1 MAKDLRTY
9 LDQLTSTFPDQL
21 KVVDEEVDPVFEA
34 AAIVHKMKNDV
45 NYPGYPAV
53 LFRNIKGSDIPLLLN
68 LHGSYGRMALSID
81 SDVKGMVPE
90 YAKREGSPIPV
101 KVVDSADA
109 PVHEIVMTGDD
120 IDVTKLPLLIHNEFD
135 AGKYITSASAITRD
149 PESGR
154 ENAGIFR
161 HQLQGP
167 KQVGFMSNPAHH
179 TSYIMR
185 AMRDLKQP
193 LQVALVIGHHP
204 AMLMGSVSKLAGIGG
219 ELEVMGGLLGEPL
232 EVVQAKT
239 VDLQVPARAEI
250 IIEGIVDTDPEKVQN
265 EGPFGEYPLYYTRI
279 GPMPWLKITAVTM
292 RTNPIYVD
300 VFNAHDEHLVLGALP
315 RMGSI
320 FRRVRESMPTV
331 TAVNLPLMGIRS
343 ALFMAMKKRVDGEPK
358 IAASAAFAVD
368 PILKHIWIVDDDI
381 DVFDN
386 DQVLWAMTTRFQADR
401 DLIVMPNF
409 LGGHLNPVTYGYH
422 REEKG
427 PMETKMILDCT
438 KPAPPATFPPK
449 CEVPKDVVARVEPD
463 KVLKD
468 LEPGTTFSRA

>member
-1 MAKDLRTY
+1 
-9 LDQLTSTFPDQL
+9 
-21 KVVDEEVDPVFEA
+21 
-34 AAIVHKMKNDV
+34 
-45 NYPGYPAV
+45 
-53 LFRNIKGSDIPLLLN
+53 
-68 LHGSYGRMALSID
+68 
-81 SDVKGMVPE
+81 
-90 YAKREGSPIPV
+90 
-101 KVVDSADA
+101 
-109 PVHEIVMTGDD
+109 
-120 IDVTKLPLLIHNEFD
+120 
-135 AGKYITSASAITRD
+135 
-149 PESGR
+149 
-154 ENAGIFR
+154 
-161 HQLQGP
+161 
-167 KQVGFMSNPAHH
+167 MSNPAHH